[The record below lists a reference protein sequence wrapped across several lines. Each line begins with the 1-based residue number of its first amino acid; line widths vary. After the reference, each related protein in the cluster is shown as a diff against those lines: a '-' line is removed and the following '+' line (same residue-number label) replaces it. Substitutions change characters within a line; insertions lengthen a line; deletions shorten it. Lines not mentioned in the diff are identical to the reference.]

1 MIYYTSDLH
10 LGHKNI
16 LRLSDRPFAD
26 LDEMHQTIRDNWNS
40 IVTDKDEVYIL
51 GDVAFKLNEEIN
63 SLIAS
68 LKGRKHLIIGNHD
81 KKFLGKEKFRA
92 HFETIQHYLEIEDSG
107 RTVILFHYPI
117 AEWDGFYHDTYHLY
131 GHIHNT
137 TGNLTDDI
145 ITKIK
150 SKGHNMF
157 NVGVDVND
165 FVPVTLDRLC
175 KK

>member
-26 LDEMHQTIRDNWNS
+26 LDEMHQTIRDNWNR

-81 KKFLGKEKFRA
+81 KKFLGKEKSR
-92 HFETIQHYLEIEDSG
+92 L
-107 RTVILFHYPI
+107 ILKRYS
-117 AEWDGFYHDTYHLY
+117 
-131 GHIHNT
+131 
-137 TGNLTDDI
+137 I
-145 ITKIK
+145 ILK
-150 SKGHNMF
+150 
-157 NVGVDVND
+157 
-165 FVPVTLDRLC
+165 
-175 KK
+175 